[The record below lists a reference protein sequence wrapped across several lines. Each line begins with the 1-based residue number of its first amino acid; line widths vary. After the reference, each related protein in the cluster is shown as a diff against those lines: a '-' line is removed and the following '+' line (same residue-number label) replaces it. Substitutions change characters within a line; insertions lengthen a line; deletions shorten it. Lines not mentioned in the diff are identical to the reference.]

1 MKIKEIILEGF
12 KSYSERTTIAD
23 LDPQF
28 NAITG
33 LNGSGKS
40 NILEA
45 ICFVLGLQSW
55 TLARVQTIRELI
67 YKNGQAGIK
76 QASVT
81 VIFCNKDK
89 STSPYGFEEFD
100 EIKVMRMIK
109 YDQSV
114 YFLNSKKV
122 PNNRIRAIF
131 KSIGLNIDNYNTFF
145 VQQGRIMSIVN
156 FHPKELMGF
165 IEETAGVSYYNQV
178 KENCIHTLEKKDEK
192 LKRINEVFDGEMKED
207 LERYEKDV
215 EHMRAFKRNE
225 VELKKVISEQRSYER
240 KLAKDEMVKLESE
253 GEELKQK
260 KNYLSAMIEDYKI
273 KLTDVDREL
282 DKRSNNSDERL
293 TQLEKETRD
302 NREELDKIDRKLLQE
317 KENYR
322 KLEEELGKL
331 EMKLLKTKNNREN
344 LIESTRNL
352 EWQTEQQKGEIQ
364 KLKLELENLQFVNG
378 QNSNNVGD
386 FLKKNL
392 EDLRANYQSQIAQL
406 ESIKRQISNEESNL
420 ENLSFQKGNAEERH
434 NLMKKKIEE
443 KNNEKNILMKKIEGM
458 ERNFVDPNQ
467 LRNKLDELKA
477 KVSDLN
483 QKRRQIARD
492 SNQFEI
498 PYSNNRHF
506 LAPNTVYGRVH
517 ELFITKDRNFL
528 VSLEVVAGSKL
539 FSIVVENED
548 VAQKIIER
556 KIIQGRNDYIPNN
569 RIMPKTLNPEM
580 WAQAETIAKR
590 MNEQIWNPMTLIDF
604 QPHLQRTFE
613 FVFGDKI
620 ICSSLEVARE
630 IAYSPIKRIC
640 VTKDGDIVN
649 PSGLLEG
656 GYTPEAHRFLPK
668 SMEYREIS
676 HELEK
681 IHKQHD
687 ELDNEYIKSKELYE
701 SVNRLKSE
709 LDDIKRFIEDTH
721 RRANECKVTEANI
734 QYENSRK
741 KLADLRL
748 EEDAKSKVIAGYR
761 KKILDLENDMSKK
774 NGNELELLE
783 AQIKNRRSELEELEK
798 TLKACT
804 RKLEINK
811 VDIESS
817 NTEEQEIKNDIVEAK
832 GNLEKAKDKLDEMGR
847 LRETLQD
854 RFNTRQGKLQ
864 EMNKI
869 KMKDERIYTDL
880 LHQKGEL
887 ENELVRMR
895 KDYELVQ
902 ESLTKTMKMIT
913 EFRHK
918 LHDRSQR
925 FSQEVDEE
933 NDLDLDQLLNM
944 ISSLDTRRQE
954 LQKEQETLSKR
965 FDKDCDTNYNKIK
978 EKFQHV
984 NQMKD
989 QVLDNRN
996 VLVTNITGLDEKKKT
1011 AVENCFNEVNKN
1023 LGLIF
1028 SSLLPGAFA
1037 EMKMVELIDKRTK
1050 TTYLGIEIRISF
1062 NGKWKES
1069 LTELSGGQRSLLA
1082 LSFLLAMLRYRPAPF
1097 YILDEVDAALD
1108 LSHTE
1113 NLGTLI
1119 AKHFP
1124 QSQFL
1129 VISLK
1134 EELFNNANI
1143 LFKTSVHEGRS
1154 RIERFNVRASKNM
1167 AIVRS

>member
-12 KSYSERTTIAD
+12 KSYSERTTITE

-89 STSPYGFEEFD
+89 STSPFGFEEFD
-100 EIKVMRMIK
+100 EIKVMRLIK

-192 LKRINEVFDGEMKED
+192 LKRINEVFDGEMRED

-225 VELKKVISEQRSYER
+225 AELKKVVSQQRFYER
-240 KLAKDEMVKLESE
+240 KLAKDEMAKLENE
-253 GEELKQK
+253 CEELREK
-260 KNYLSAMIEDYKI
+260 KNYLNTMIEDYKI
-273 KLTDVDREL
+273 KLKDIEREI
-282 DKRSNNSDERL
+282 DKRPPNTDERL
-293 TQLEKETRD
+293 LALEKETRESKED
-302 NREELDKIDRKLLQE
+302 LDKHDRKLHSN
-317 KENYR
+317 KEGYR
-322 KLEEELGKL
+322 KMEEELARL
-331 EMKLLKTKNNREN
+331 EMKLLQTKNNREN

-352 EWQTEQQKGEIQ
+352 EWQTEQQKGEVQ
-364 KLKLELENLQFVNG
+364 KLKLELEKLQFVNG
-378 QNSNNVGD
+378 QNSGNVGD

-392 EDLRANYQSQIAQL
+392 EELRSNMHSQSLQL
-406 ESIKRQISNEESNL
+406 QGIKRQIGNEEGNL
-420 ENLSFQKGNAEERH
+420 ENLASLKTTAEERH
-434 NLMKKKIEE
+434 NMMTKKIEE
-443 KNNEKNILMKKIEGM
+443 KNIERNLASKKLEGLTK
-458 ERNFVDPNQ
+458 NFVDPSH
-467 LRNKLDELKA
+467 LKNKLEELKA

-483 QKRRQIARD
+483 QKRRQITRD

-506 LAPNTVYGRVH
+506 LGPNMVYGRVH
-517 ELFITKDRNFL
+517 ELFLPKEKNFL

-548 VAQKIIER
+548 VAQKIIEK

-569 RIMPKTLNPEM
+569 KILPKTLNPET
-580 WAQAETIAKR
+580 WAQAEAIARR
-590 MNEQIWNPMTLIDF
+590 MNEQIWNPMSLIEF

-613 FVFGDKI
+613 YVFGDKI

-630 IAYSPIKRIC
+630 IAYSPIKRVC
-640 VTKDGDIVN
+640 VTKDGDVVN

-668 SMEYREIS
+668 SLEYREIS
-676 HELEK
+676 TELEK

-687 ELDNEYIKSKELYE
+687 EIDSEYSKAKE
-701 SVNRLKSE
+701 SSESINRLKAE
-709 LDDIKRFIEDTH
+709 LDEMKRVIEETH
-721 RRANECKVTEANI
+721 RRANECKVNEANI
-734 QYENSRK
+734 QYDNIRK
-741 KLADLRL
+741 KLGDLRL
-748 EEDAKSKVIAGYR
+748 EEEAKNKIIETYR
-761 KKILDLENDMSKK
+761 KKIHDLEHDMSKK
-774 NGNELELLE
+774 GNNEQELLDG
-783 AQIKNRRSELEELEK
+783 QIKSRKLELEELEK
-798 TLKACT
+798 VFKACT
-804 RKLEINK
+804 RKFEINK
-811 VDIESS
+811 VDIENS
-817 NTEEQEIKNDIVEAK
+817 NNEEQEIKNEIVESK
-832 GNLEKAKDKLDEMGR
+832 NNLEKAKAKLEELDR
-847 LRETLQD
+847 LIENLQEK
-854 RFNTRQGKLQ
+854 FKTRQERLQ
-864 EMNKI
+864 EMNKA

-880 LHQKGEL
+880 AHQKNEYEAEL
-887 ENELVRMR
+887 IRLH
-895 KDYELVQ
+895 KDYEQV
-902 ESLTKTMKMIT
+902 SLSLNKTLKMIT
-913 EFRHK
+913 DFRHK

-933 NDLDLDQLLNM
+933 MNLDLDQLLNM
-944 ISSLDTRRQE
+944 ISTLDVRKQE
-954 LQKEQETLSKR
+954 LQKEQEVLAKR
-965 FDKDCDTNYNKIK
+965 FDKDCDTNYNKIR
-978 EKFQHV
+978 EKFQNV
-984 NQMKD
+984 NNMKD
-989 QVLDNRN
+989 QVMDNRN
-996 VLVTNITGLDEKKKT
+996 VLVTNITGLDEKKKS

-1028 SSLLPGAFA
+1028 SSLLPGAYA

-1050 TTYLGIEIRISF
+1050 TAYLGIEIRISF
-1062 NGKWKES
+1062 NGKWKDS

-1113 NLGTLI
+1113 NLGALI
-1119 AKHFP
+1119 SKHFP

-1134 EELFNNANI
+1134 EELFNNANV

-1154 RIERFNVRASKNM
+1154 RIERFNIKGPRSTGMVRG
-1167 AIVRS
+1167 